1 MGEARVPDLPGLVVM
16 GVSGSGKSTIAAAVA
31 ARAAAIF
38 LDADDFHPPT
48 NTAKMASGIA
58 LTDEDRW
65 PWLAVVGDEIA
76 RHRKRGRSVVM
87 ACSALRRRY
96 RDVLREHAGELM
108 FAQLHGSPALLAER
122 IGARTDHFMPTT
134 LLDSQLATLE
144 PLEADEPGF
153 IVDIAPTPA
162 EIADAVVAAW
172 RDAASRDA
180 DGGPRASQT

>member
-1 MGEARVPDLPGLVVM
+1 VAEPSTPVAQGLVVM
-16 GVSGSGKSTIAAAVA
+16 GVSGSGKSTVAAAVA
-31 ARAAAIF
+31 ARAGAIF
-38 LDADDFHPPT
+38 LDADDFHPPA

-65 PWLAVVGDEIA
+65 PWLAVVGDEIS
-76 RHRKRGRSVVM
+76 RQTERGRSVVM

-96 RDVLREHAGELM
+96 RDLLREHAAGLV
-108 FAQLHGSPALLAER
+108 FAQLHGPPSLLAER

-144 PLEADEPGF
+144 PLEPDEPGF
-153 IVDIAPTPA
+153 VVDIARTPA

-172 RDAASRDA
+172 REAGRGPKA
-180 DGGPRASQT
+180 DQT